1 MKSGSNYI
9 YVGIVLLIYIPLVFM
24 GANVF
29 FPKYTGPNSY
39 YPYQECSVSTPDA
52 TRIDKI
58 CINEQEEKRIQFET
72 EKNLYNSNKYI
83 FIIVL
88 SLVSLLIVSFLNIEN
103 IIKLGIFIGAT
114 INTFVST
121 LIYFDTKSKIGFGI
135 LVLIFILIVY
145 YINKNKNKMLL

>member
-58 CINEQEEKRIQFET
+58 CIQFET